1 MIPKELSDQLQ
12 NEVNRLKKAGDDFL
26 QTYTQLC
33 VHCGGGPQW
42 QKEPT
47 EMVFH
52 RVRSEV
58 IPVME
63 QAGMD
68 AHAVQAFCSWA
79 ERLVKKR

>member
-1 MIPKELSDQLQ
+1 MIPKELTKQLQ
-12 NEVNRLKKAGDDFL
+12 NEVKHLKDAGAEFL
-26 QTYTQLC
+26 QTYTRLC
-33 VHCGGGPQW
+33 EHFGGGAQW
-42 QKEPT
+42 KKEPSET
-47 EMVFH
+47 VFH

-68 AHAVQAFCSWA
+68 HQDVQAFCAWA

>member
-1 MIPKELSDQLQ
+1 MIPKELTEQLQ
-12 NEVNRLKKAGDDFL
+12 DEVKRLKQAGDEFL

-42 QKEPT
+42 QKEPS

-68 AHAVQAFCSWA
+68 SQAIQAFCTWA
-79 ERLVKKR
+79 EKLVKKR